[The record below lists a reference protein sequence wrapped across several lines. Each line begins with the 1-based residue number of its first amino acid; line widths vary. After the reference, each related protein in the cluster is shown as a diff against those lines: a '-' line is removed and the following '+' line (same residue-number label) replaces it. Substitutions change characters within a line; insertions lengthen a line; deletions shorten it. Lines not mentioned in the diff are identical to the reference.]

1 VVFGVGV
8 NSFKICQNLRI
19 SERFSAA
26 ERQFVGKIFQ
36 TKCSNLDEVVGFFK
50 SIPEVKKFSKSVQY
64 SLIYGRLKIGNFKGQ
79 LIVGR
84 GYVYVGRKNSG
95 PAIFTSDVKIV

>member
-1 VVFGVGV
+1 MVFGVGV

-26 ERQFVGKIFQ
+26 ERQFVGKNFQ

-50 SIPEVKKFSKSVQY
+50 SIPEVKKFSKSVQF
-64 SLIYGRLKIGNFKGQ
+64 SLIYGRLKIG
-79 LIVGR
+79 LTMIIVGR

-95 PAIFTSDVKIV
+95 PAIFTLKL

>member
-1 VVFGVGV
+1 MGV

-50 SIPEVKKFSKSVQY
+50 SIPEVKKISKSVQY
-64 SLIYGRLKIGNFKGQ
+64 SLIYGRLKIGNFKGPMN
-79 LIVGR
+79 IVGR